1 MTLLLSQLRIASP
14 FWLGLFLLLPLVAWH
29 ARRSLVSFGRTQRIL
44 SIALRMAV
52 VTTLTLALAD
62 IQEFRTSD
70 EHFVVL
76 AVDCS
81 GSIDEA
87 ARLQAAAF
95 VEKAVSGADG
105 HRFAVIPFAG
115 RVGPVGEEIGT
126 PSAEWQLDASNPT
139 AVLRRAGAEIP
150 ADYVGHVVLLS
161 DGHET
166 TGDLAAA
173 ARASRMPVSV
183 VPLAGPKDEVSI
195 ASVRATPA
203 PGVGQMFVVEVV
215 VRSDHDDQ
223 GTLELRRG
231 GQTVFRD
238 TVKVAQG
245 ETHFRFRQRI
255 DDENETIVA
264 FTAEIKVADPN
275 DVHPEN
281 NTGGD
286 VVFPVG
292 KPRVLVVDSQPRLA
306 SHLEKALGAEN
317 IAVDRCTPAQTPA
330 DFASLRQYDL
340 VVLSNVPATALSP
353 GKMNAFRQYVGD
365 FGGGLIVVG
374 GDQAFA
380 LGGYRETVLEELLPV
395 WCDFKKKKK
404 RPKLALV
411 LVIDQSKSM
420 TGQKIELAREA
431 ARRAI
436 GVLSAEDQLGVIA
449 FEDDSRWIVEIQPC
463 GDKDELLQRVETIDT
478 HGGTNVFPAM
488 EKAYLALREAFA
500 ENKHVIVLTDGD
512 SIPGDF
518 RELVGEMAA
527 SGITVSTVAMGREAG
542 RGLLEDIAKL
552 GGGHPYFCA
561 DPKLVPQIFARDT
574 LRASKAGINEEPF
587 SPQLIDAQWAL
598 SGVDMA
604 GAPRLL
610 GYVETRAKPGS
621 RLVLQTE
628 AGDPLLAWWRYG
640 QGMTMVFTSDIQDR
654 WAAAWLRW
662 PGFNPFWAQLVRH
675 AMRRERGDQF
685 LTRLRQDGDRTH
697 VAVEAV
703 DPEGRFLNRARV
715 KLTLVDPSGETAEK
729 ELTHVAPGRYAIELD
744 TAMPGTYFLELALE
758 HQGRVVYR
766 QRRAVVVSFGEEFHG
781 RPTNAELLRL
791 VAEVSRGTYDIQ
803 PTDVFATPDETV
815 STWQP
820 LFAYLLMIAVLLF
833 AVDVAVRR
841 VNLARW
847 CAP

>member
-1 MTLLLSQLRIASP
+1 MTLLLAQLRIASP
-14 FWLGLFLLLPLVAWH
+14 FWLALLLLLPLVAWH

-52 VTTLTLALAD
+52 VATLVLALAD
-62 IQEFRTSD
+62 IQERRTSD

-81 GSIDEA
+81 ASIDEA
-87 ARLQAAAF
+87 ARRQAAAF
-95 VEKAVSGADG
+95 VEEAVSGADG

-115 RVGPVGEEIGT
+115 HPGPVGEEIGDVST
-126 PSAEWQLDASNPT
+126 DWQLGASNPA

-150 ADYVGHVVLLS
+150 DDCVGHIVLLS

-166 TGDLAAA
+166 AGDLAAA
-173 ARASRMPVSV
+173 AQASRMPVSV
-183 VPLAGPKDEVSI
+183 VPLAGPKPEVSI

-215 VRSDHDDQ
+215 VRSDHDDD
-223 GTLELRRG
+223 GILELRRG
-231 GQTVFRD
+231 RQTVFRG
-238 TVKVAQG
+238 TVAVVQG
-245 ETHFRFRQRI
+245 DTHFRFRQ
-255 DDENETIVA
+255 TIVDEDETVVV
-264 FTAEIKVADPN
+264 FTAELEDFDDEQRK
-275 DVHPEN
+275 N

-292 KPRVLVVDSQPRLA
+292 RPRVLVVESRPGLA
-306 SHLEKALGAEN
+306 VHLEKALGAEN
-317 IAVDRCTPAQTPA
+317 IAVDRCTPEQTP
-330 DFASLRQYDL
+330 DGFESLRQYDL
-340 VVLSNVPATALSP
+340 VVLSNVPATAFSP
-353 GKMNAFRQYVGD
+353 EKMDAFRQYVRD
-365 FGGGLIVVG
+365 FGGGLIAVG

-436 GVLSAEDQLGVIA
+436 GVLSTEDQLGVIA

-518 RELVGEMAA
+518 RELTGEMAA

-587 SPQLIDAQWAL
+587 SPQVIDGQLAT
-598 SGVDMA
+598 SGVDMT

-621 RLVLQTE
+621 RLVLKSE

-640 QGMTMVFTSDIQDR
+640 QGITMVFTSDIQDR

-744 TAMPGTYFLELALE
+744 TALLGTYFLELALE
-758 HQGRVVYR
+758 HEGRVVYR
-766 QRRAVVVSFGEEFHG
+766 QRRAVVVPFGGEFHG
-781 RPTNAELLRL
+781 RATNEELLRR
-791 VAEVSRGTYDIQ
+791 VASDSGGTYDIQ
-803 PTDVFATPDETV
+803 PSDVFATPDETV
-815 STWQP
+815 SAWQP
-820 LFAYLLMIAVLLF
+820 MFAYLLMIAVVLF

-841 VNLARW
+841 VNFARW